1 MARLL
6 DSTPRDDGYR
16 MPGEYEPH
24 SGTWLLWPQRPDVWR
39 LGGKPAQRA
48 FVALATAI
56 ARFEPVTVGVN
67 HDQFDNARSR
77 LPGDIRVLEIS
88 SDDAWLRD
96 SGPSFV
102 VNDRGDVRMV
112 DWHFNSHGRYLP
124 TWEKDDRVARK
135 IAEIEGVDRYRAPLV
150 LEGGSIHVDG
160 EGTVLTTEECL
171 LNPNRNPDLS
181 REQIERHLCDYLG
194 ASTVIWLG
202 RGLDPEVTS
211 GHVDDVA
218 AFVRPGVVALAW
230 SEDPADWRQEILAEN
245 LQRLE
250 RATDVRGRRLEVH
263 KIPLPEEVL
272 LTEEEAAGIDMVDG
286 AQPLPP
292 GFRQAAT
299 YVNCYLCNG
308 GVIMPTFDDP
318 RDEEARR
325 ALQGLF
331 AGREVVPLPSHEII
345 LAGGNVHCV
354 TQQQPLARGEMS

>member
-1 MARLL
+1 
-6 DSTPRDDGYR
+6 
-16 MPGEYEPH
+16 
-24 SGTWLLWPQRPDVWR
+24 
-39 LGGKPAQRA
+39 
-48 FVALATAI
+48 
-56 ARFEPVTVGVN
+56 VN

-77 LPGDIRVLEIS
+77 LPDDVRVLEIS

-102 VNDRGDVRMV
+102 VNDRGGVRMV

-135 IAEIEGVDRYRAPLV
+135 IAEIEGIDRYRAPLV

-160 EGTVLTTEECL
+160 EGTILTTEECL

-181 REQIERHLCDYLG
+181 REQIERQLCDYLG

-230 SEDPADWRQEILAEN
+230 SEDPADWRREILAEN

-250 RATDVRGRRLEVH
+250 RATDARGRRLEVH
-263 KIPLPEEVL
+263 KIPLPEDVL
-272 LTEEEAAGIDMVDG
+272 LTEEEAAGIDMVEG

-318 RDEEARR
+318 KDDEARE

-331 AGREVVPLPSHEII
+331 PGREVVPLPSHEII

-354 TQQQPLARGEMS
+354 TQQQPRARGEMS

>member
-1 MARLL
+1 MTRLI
-6 DSTPRDDGYR
+6 DSTPREDGFR
-16 MPGEYEPH
+16 MPGEFEPH
-24 SGTWLLWPQRPDVWR
+24 AGTWLLWPQRPDVWR

-77 LPGDIRVLEIS
+77 LPDDVRVLEIS

-102 VNDRGDVRMV
+102 VNERGDVRLV
-112 DWHFNSHGRYLP
+112 DWHFNSHGRFLP

-171 LNPNRNPDLS
+171 LNPNRNPGMS
-181 REQIERHLCDYLG
+181 REAIEQHLCDYLG
-194 ASTVIWLG
+194 ATTVIWLG
-202 RGLDPEVTS
+202 RGLDPDVTS

-218 AFVRPGVVALAW
+218 AFVRPGVVMLAW
-230 SEDPADWRQEILAEN
+230 SEDPAVWRHDVLAEN
-245 LQRLE
+245 LERLE
-250 RATDVRGRRLEVH
+250 RARDARGRRLEVH
-263 KIPLPEEVL
+263 KIPLPEEVIVS
-272 LTEEEAAGIDMVDG
+272 EEEAAGIDPIDG
-286 AQPLPP
+286 APTLPA
-292 GFRQAAT
+292 GFAQAST
-299 YVNCYLCNG
+299 YVNCCICNG
-308 GVIMPTFDDP
+308 GVIMPTFADP
-318 RDEEARR
+318 KDEEGRE
-325 ALQGLF
+325 ALQSLF
-331 AGREVVPLPSHEII
+331 PAREVVPLPSHEII

-354 TQQQPLARGEMS
+354 TQQQPLAERR